1 MIRTMELAD
10 FSPQLNQ
17 KFRLQTG
24 PSASLEVELIEAKEL
39 GSGAADK
46 TLSLRE
52 RPFSLL
58 FRGPMETPL
67 AQGTHTIENEAIG
80 TLELF
85 LVPIGP
91 DEEGLCYEAI
101 FN

>member
-24 PSASLEVELIEAKEL
+24 PSASLEVELIEVKEL
-39 GSGAADK
+39 GSGVEDRRR
-46 TLSLRE
+46 SLRGK
-52 RPFSLL
+52 PFSLV
-58 FRGPMETPL
+58 FRGPNETPL
-67 AQGTHTIENEAIG
+67 AQGTYTIEHETAG

-91 DEEGLCYEAI
+91 DKEGLSYEAI